1 MQKESERRPKTPKAW
16 KMIGTAIIISIA
28 CIDPGNLQGD
38 IDLSRDMHYKSIW
51 VILLAHVLLFFFQ
64 EMSLT
69 VGTVSGQDLGNLIR
83 LGYSK
88 KMAIFLWLSSELAI
102 IGADVQEV
110 LGSAIALKILLQI
123 NYYWGLAIT
132 IVLVLIILSMQEFG
146 QRIFEGFFALFVLMM
161 FICFSVNFVSSDPP
175 IKKLLWGFVP
185 NIPQSISFTGVIG
198 AIIMPQ
204 NIFLHSSLVQ
214 TREKFDFSKKTKIKI
229 FRIETI
235 VILIISFGINFTICT
250 LFSDPKYKDED
261 IKLENVG
268 DYLVHFLPSISK
280 YLWALGL
287 LASGLSSTT
296 SGALTGQYLMNG
308 IFDFKVSKLKRILI
322 TRAITI
328 IPCALII
335 AFFDVDKIMF
345 LLNLVQFIQL
355 PFAIVP
361 LLKMYNTPSVMVD
374 YEISKCKFFTLI
386 VFSFFIQIFNIFSIC
401 DVVKDFQI
409 GWRVL
414 VYVLTGLHT
423 LFIVYFAWLPVR
435 SFKIPSQS
443 EKYESLY
450 SGKDIEDLK
459 EQTQDGDMSI
469 EEEIKS

>member
-1 MQKESERRPKTPKAW
+1 MDEEKKKRVKETKPW
-16 KMIGTAIIISIA
+16 MMIGSAIIISIA

-51 VILLAHVLLFFFQ
+51 VILLAHVLLYFFQ

-69 VGTVSGQDLGNLIR
+69 VGTVSEHDLGNLIR

-102 IGADVQEV
+102 IAADVQEI
-110 LGSAIALKILLQI
+110 LGAAVALNILLQI

-132 IVLVLIILSMQEFG
+132 VVLVLIILSMQELG
-146 QRIFEGFFALFVLMM
+146 QRIFEGFFGFFVLMM
-161 FICFSVNFVSSDPP
+161 FLCFSVNFFSSDPP

-214 TREKFDFSKKTKIKI
+214 TRESFDIPKKTKLKI
-229 FRIETI
+229 FKIETI
-235 VILIISFGINFTICT
+235 VILIISFAINFTICT

-261 IKLENVG
+261 IELKNVG
-268 DYLVHFLPSISK
+268 DYLIHFLPSISK

-308 IFDFKVSKLKRILI
+308 IFNFKVSRIKRILI
-322 TRAITI
+322 TRAITV
-328 IPCALII
+328 IPCTLII
-335 AFFDVDKIMF
+335 AFFDVNKIMF

-361 LLKMYNTPSVMVD
+361 LLKMYNNSNVMMD
-374 YEISKCKFFTLI
+374 YPISKCKFYTLI
-386 VFSFFIQIFNIFSIC
+386 VFSFLIQIFNIISIC
-401 DVVKDFQI
+401 DVVHDFKL
-409 GWRVL
+409 GWRIL
-414 VYVLTGLHT
+414 VYLLTALHS
-423 LFIVYFAWLPVR
+423 LFIVYFAWLPLADM
-435 SFKIPSQS
+435 KLPSRKD
-443 EKYESLY
+443 KYESLTND
-450 SGKDIEDLK
+450 SEIENGQK
-459 EQTQDGDMSI
+459 KMENHQK
-469 EEEIKS
+469 EEEEEL